1 MREGS
6 VHPLRAAVSGY
17 RLALE
22 HKAYRRL
29 WLAMVISRTGN
40 TIDFAAV
47 PLFVLALT
55 HSAPAVAT
63 TVFGR
68 SSPILLSRPV
78 EIRPTLAVQR
88 PFSYIPV
95 VDEKQANT
103 DPRMAQKGLNR
114 ALAILGPLEA
124 RIMRVIWSGEVGE
137 RFVVRDIQQQ
147 MSELAYTTI
156 MTTVVRL
163 ANKGLLHT
171 RAIAQQKAH
180 EYRVAL
186 SPEEFVTRSSR
197 QGAAQLVR
205 RYGEAALVAFAARI
219 DGLDPEQRKRLREL
233 GKQ

>member
-1 MREGS
+1 MTNAPQPISARK
-6 VHPLRAAVSGY
+6 LR
-17 RLALE
+17 R
-22 HKAYRRL
+22 
-29 WLAMVISRTGN
+29 VISRLSS
-40 TIDFAAV
+40 IRRFAPIMAV
-47 PLFVLALT
+47 TSDLGIVGPAHFTRCVGIR
-55 HSAPAVAT
+55 SA
-63 TVFGR
+63 
-68 SSPILLSRPV
+68 
-78 EIRPTLAVQR
+78 LAVQLH
-88 PFSYIPV
+88 FSYIPV
-95 VDEKQANT
+95 VPAEQQTSRDAQ
-103 DPRMAQKGLNR
+103 RMAQKGLNR

-163 ANKGLLHT
+163 ASKGLLHT

-197 QGAAQLVR
+197 EGAAQLVR

-233 GKQ
+233 GNQ

>member
-1 MREGS
+1 
-6 VHPLRAAVSGY
+6 
-17 RLALE
+17 
-22 HKAYRRL
+22 
-29 WLAMVISRTGN
+29 
-40 TIDFAAV
+40 
-47 PLFVLALT
+47 
-55 HSAPAVAT
+55 
-63 TVFGR
+63 
-68 SSPILLSRPV
+68 
-78 EIRPTLAVQR
+78 
-88 PFSYIPV
+88 
-95 VDEKQANT
+95 
-103 DPRMAQKGLNR
+103 MAQKGLNR

-163 ANKGLLHT
+163 ASKGLLHA

-186 SPEEFVTRSSR
+186 SPEEFVTRASR
-197 QGAAQLVR
+197 EGAAQLVR